1 MYCDLSLH
9 LHLFQT
15 ELHFFAFGF
24 LEATLMTTIDHLSE
38 GTVAV
43 LYEQLLVCIILDTGL
58 IKLFK

>member
-24 LEATLMTTIDHLSE
+24 LKATLMTTIDHLSK
-38 GTVAV
+38 GRVAV